1 MSSTHHREGY
11 IERRNGYTSIDNNKH
26 RSSRAS
32 LKLTSRHTKVITTL
46 LHQLSQSM
54 PLVGV
59 TTATTTTMDT
69 QSSWDAVFAS
79 QSQEHINDGNSSDSS
94 STSIDH
100 EFDESQCLFCDRSS
114 SDLDQNIDHMSKV
127 HGLHIVT
134 SNLLVDVES
143 LLAYFNLVISSY
155 HECLYCGTQ
164 RTTRQAVQQHMTAK
178 GHCKYDLT
186 AKDAE
191 FRDFYDLSPSEA
203 EEESQR
209 NLIAARISDIELA
222 AARSKSTKSRS
233 SKHPRKHNLDVT
245 FSSSEPESTS
255 SRRTLAPQSDSDTG
269 SDDNETLSNPL
280 RQLSMRGQK
289 RAYTLDNQLSQLRAN
304 DRRSLM
310 HLPVSQQRT
319 LLATHHKQMEKAR
332 RSEQTK
338 RGNLESAGNSFARL
352 GTIRLIRK
360 PPHTGR
366 VQTLKR

>member
-1 MSSTHHREGY
+1 
-11 IERRNGYTSIDNNKH
+11 
-26 RSSRAS
+26 
-32 LKLTSRHTKVITTL
+32 
-46 LHQLSQSM
+46 M

-59 TTATTTTMDT
+59 TTATTTATMNFQSNWDT
-69 QSSWDAVFAS
+69 VSAS
-79 QSQEHINDGNSSDSS
+79 QSQDQINHNDASDSS
-94 STSIDH
+94 SSSIDH

-114 SDLDQNIDHMSKV
+114 SDWDQNLEHMSRI

-134 SNLLVDVES
+134 SNLLVDIGS

-164 RTTRQAVQQHMTAK
+164 RSTTQAVQQHMIAK

-191 FRDFYDLSPSEA
+191 YRDFYDLSSLEA

-209 NLIAARISDIELA
+209 NLIAARISDTELA
-222 AARSKSTKSRS
+222 GAHNKSRNARS
-233 SKHPRKHNLDVT
+233 SKHSDKHNLDAT
-245 FSSSEPESTS
+245 FSSSGPESMS
-255 SRRTLAPQSDSDTG
+255 STRYPAPQSDSDT
-269 SDDNETLSNPL
+269 SLDDNETLSSPL
-280 RQLSMRGQK
+280 RQLSIREQK
-289 RAYTLDNQLSQLRAN
+289 CAYTLNNQLSQLRAD
-304 DRRSLM
+304 DRRSLI

-332 RSEQTK
+332 RSEQTQ

>member
-1 MSSTHHREGY
+1 
-11 IERRNGYTSIDNNKH
+11 
-26 RSSRAS
+26 
-32 LKLTSRHTKVITTL
+32 
-46 LHQLSQSM
+46 M

-59 TTATTTTMDT
+59 TTATTATATMDV
-69 QSSWDAVFAS
+69 QSNWDAVSAS
-79 QSQEHINDGNSSDSS
+79 QSQDHINHNEQIDTINSPSS
-94 STSIDH
+94 SIDH

-114 SDLDQNIDHMSKV
+114 SDLDHNLEHMSKI

-164 RTTRQAVQQHMTAK
+164 RNTRQAVQQHMIAK

-191 FRDFYDLSPSEA
+191 FREFYDLSSLEA
-203 EEESQR
+203 EKESQR
-209 NLIAARISDIELA
+209 NLIATRISDVELA
-222 AARSKSTKSRS
+222 AAHDKAKKSRS
-233 SKHPRKHNLDVT
+233 SKRSDKRNLDIT
-245 FSSSEPESTS
+245 FERSEHGSASSGHS
-255 SRRTLAPQSDSDTG
+255 SAPPSDSDTG
-269 SDDNETLSNPL
+269 SDDNDTFADSL
-280 RQLSMRGQK
+280 RQMSIREQK
-289 RAYTLDNQLSQLRAN
+289 RAYTLNNQLSQLRAD

-310 HLPVSQQRT
+310 HLPISQQRT
-319 LLATHHKQMEKAR
+319 ILATHHKQMEKAR
-332 RSEQTK
+332 RSEQTQ

>member
-1 MSSTHHREGY
+1 
-11 IERRNGYTSIDNNKH
+11 
-26 RSSRAS
+26 
-32 LKLTSRHTKVITTL
+32 
-46 LHQLSQSM
+46 M

-59 TTATTTTMDT
+59 TTATTTATMGV
-69 QSSWDAVFAS
+69 QSNWDAVSAS
-79 QSQEHINDGNSSDSS
+79 QSQDHINNNEQIDTINSLSS
-94 STSIDH
+94 RIDH

-114 SDLDQNIDHMSKV
+114 SDLDHNLEHMSKI

-134 SNLLVDVES
+134 SNLLVDIES

-164 RTTRQAVQQHMTAK
+164 RSTRQAVQQHMTAK

-191 FRDFYDLSPSEA
+191 FREFYDLSSLEA
-203 EEESQR
+203 EEVSQR
-209 NLIAARISDIELA
+209 NLIATRISDIELA
-222 AARSKSTKSRS
+222 AAHDKSKKSRS
-233 SKHPRKHNLDVT
+233 SKRSDKHSLDIT
-245 FSSSEPESTS
+245 FERSENGSTS
-255 SRRTLAPQSDSDTG
+255 SGHSPAPQSDSDTS
-269 SDDNETLSNPL
+269 SDDNETLSDPL
-280 RQLSMRGQK
+280 RQLSVREQK
-289 RAYTLDNQLSQLRAN
+289 RAYTLNNQLSQLRAD

-310 HLPVSQQRT
+310 HLPISQQLT
-319 LLATHHKQMEKAR
+319 ILATHHKQMEKAR
-332 RSEQTK
+332 RSEQSQ

>member
-1 MSSTHHREGY
+1 
-11 IERRNGYTSIDNNKH
+11 
-26 RSSRAS
+26 
-32 LKLTSRHTKVITTL
+32 
-46 LHQLSQSM
+46 M

-59 TTATTTTMDT
+59 TTATTATATMDV
-69 QSSWDAVFAS
+69 QSNWDAVSAS
-79 QSQEHINDGNSSDSS
+79 QSQDHINHNEQIDTINSPSS
-94 STSIDH
+94 SIDH

-114 SDLDQNIDHMSKV
+114 SDLDHNLEHMSKI

-164 RTTRQAVQQHMTAK
+164 RNTRQAVQQHMIAK

-191 FRDFYDLSPSEA
+191 FREFYDLSSLEA
-203 EEESQR
+203 EKESQR
-209 NLIAARISDIELA
+209 NLIATLISDVELA
-222 AARSKSTKSRS
+222 AAHDKAKKSRS
-233 SKHPRKHNLDVT
+233 SKRSDKRNLDIT
-245 FSSSEPESTS
+245 FERSEHGSASSGHS
-255 SRRTLAPQSDSDTG
+255 SAPPSDSDTG
-269 SDDNETLSNPL
+269 SDDNDTFADSL
-280 RQLSMRGQK
+280 RQMSIREQK
-289 RAYTLDNQLSQLRAN
+289 RAYTLNNQLSQLRAD

-310 HLPVSQQRT
+310 HLPISQQRT
-319 LLATHHKQMEKAR
+319 ILATHHKQMEKAR
-332 RSEQTK
+332 RSEQTQ

>member
-1 MSSTHHREGY
+1 
-11 IERRNGYTSIDNNKH
+11 
-26 RSSRAS
+26 
-32 LKLTSRHTKVITTL
+32 
-46 LHQLSQSM
+46 M

-59 TTATTTTMDT
+59 TTATTTTTTATMDV
-69 QSSWDAVFAS
+69 QSNWDAVSAS
-79 QSQEHINDGNSSDSS
+79 QSQDHINHSDASDSS
-94 STSIDH
+94 SSSIDQ

-114 SDLDQNIDHMSKV
+114 SDLDQNLEHMSKV

-134 SNLLVDVES
+134 SNLLVDTGS
-143 LLAYFNLVISSY
+143 LLAYFHLVISSY

-164 RTTRQAVQQHMTAK
+164 RNTRQAVQQHMVAK

-191 FRDFYDLSPSEA
+191 FRDFYDLSSLEA

-209 NLIAARISDIELA
+209 NLIATRLSDSALLA
-222 AARSKSTKSRS
+222 AHNKSRDSRS
-233 SKHPRKHNLDVT
+233 SNSRNKHNLDIA
-245 FSSSEPESTS
+245 FSPSEPDFMS
-255 SRRTLAPQSDSDTG
+255 SRHSPASQSDTDTS
-269 SDDNETLSNPL
+269 SDDNDGLSNPL
-280 RQLSMRGQK
+280 RQLSIREQK
-289 RAYTLDNQLSQLRAN
+289 RAYTLNNQLSQLRAD

-319 LLATHHKQMEKAR
+319 LLATHHRQMEKAR
-332 RSEQTK
+332 RSEQTQ